1 MPAAVR
7 SRTLGLIGLLSVVAS
22 AGAAQAGAEAKEI
35 PRRAGIQKGICVVL
49 GLPKADEPGLVVD
62 LATGSELTV
71 YFQTPSAA
79 EELAVRQAAEKAG
92 LLGKRVF
99 ADRGP
104 FERIHLADNVAGA
117 IWVAPAAQGKVPRAE
132 LLRVLHPEGKALAG
146 QEEIVKPFPPGT
158 DAWSQPF
165 HGPDNNPLSRDQ
177 VARAP
182 YLTQFIAE
190 PKFCPSPAVTVAA
203 GGRLFRACGH
213 LAHKANQNSMLN
225 TLLAL
230 NAYNGTVLWKRPL
243 REGFMILRN
252 TIIATPEILYLADDQ
267 SCKLLDAATGQLKDE
282 IITPDPEADGSVWKW
297 MAIEEG
303 VLYALTG
310 GVEFQAPL
318 LRSDDSGLG
327 GWPRANW
334 PGFDYQDPTTSW
346 AQGRTLLAIET
357 RTKKLLWRH
366 REQALVDGRAVCMK
380 NGRIYLLSPER
391 FVACL
396 RADTGSVLWRTSD
409 PNLLAAIGPLFP
421 KEPRWTGLSPFPYV
435 RCSDKFLLFCG
446 PRMRRVVAVS
456 TDDGKLLWQKE
467 VPLNDGGSAHLLLR
481 DDALYAVAEGSS
493 FRMNYDTGEARTHFQ
508 GRRGCTLATG
518 SVDSVFYRAGEGT
531 VRLDLATGRAEH
543 IAPMRP
549 PCYEGVI
556 IAGGLLYWGAWKCRC
571 PLSLYGH
578 IALAP
583 AGDFNFRPGADASR
597 LEPGEGDSQVVQELP
612 VQPGDWPC
620 LMGDNQRRCATP
632 LAMPDK
638 VRPQWTAALP
648 DAGRPTAPV
657 TAGGLAFVGYEN
669 GVLRALDAATGHVRW
684 QAYTAGPVYVAP
696 AVWEGRL
703 YAGSADGRVYAFEA
717 VTGRRLWAFRAAP
730 AARWIPVLGKLISTW
745 PVAGGV
751 VVRDG
756 VVYAAAG
763 IAHYDGTHVY
773 ALDAVTGKLKWCNDS
788 SGTLSPA
795 VKSGVSLQGEL
806 YLQDEELRFP
816 AGTVYA
822 TARYD
827 LKSGKCLNDPVHQVG
842 SRTGTA
848 YCAYYPEYGQFT
860 PLEHDLPDGRTLSYQ
875 VLYEGS
881 HQAALAMLQPLKAGA
896 AAPPPNWR
904 LWQKADA
911 KPPRE
916 TAWHLPPARKFN
928 AFIVSPNMLLAAG
941 QEGSQAF
948 LAAISL
954 RDGSLLWEEKLP
966 APVVKGGLASDHQ
979 GRIFVSL
986 SDGRVLCLARPSAN

>member
-1 MPAAVR
+1 MAALARLWAV
-7 SRTLGLIGLLSVVAS
+7 GPIALLSAVLPAR
-22 AGAAQAGAEAKEI
+22 AGAEAKEI
-35 PRRAGIQKGICVVL
+35 LRRAGLQKGICVVL

-62 LATGSELTV
+62 LATGGEVTV
-71 YFQTPSAA
+71 YFQSPSAA
-79 EELAVRQAAEKAG
+79 EELAVRRAAEKAG

-104 FERIHLADNVAGA
+104 WERIHLADSLAGA
-117 IWVAPAAQGKVPRAE
+117 IWLAPPAQGRVPRAE
-132 LLRVLHPEGKALAG
+132 LLRVLHPEGKALVG
-146 QEEIVKPFPPGT
+146 QEEIVKPFPAGI
-158 DAWSQPF
+158 DSWSQPF
-165 HGPDNNPLSRDQ
+165 HGPDNNPQSRDQ

-225 TLLAL
+225 TLMAL
-230 NAYNGTVLWKRPL
+230 NAYNGTLLWKRPL

-252 TIIATPEILYLADDQ
+252 TIVATPEVLYLADDK

-282 IITPDPEADGSVWKW
+282 IIAPDPEADGSVWKW
-297 MAIEEG
+297 MALEKGI
-303 VLYALTG
+303 LYALLG
-310 GVEFQAPL
+310 GAEFQAPL

-334 PGFDYQDPTTSW
+334 PGFDYQDPATSW
-346 AQGRTLLAIET
+346 AQGRTLLAIDT
-357 RTKKLLWRH
+357 RTKKLLWRY
-366 REQALVDGRAVCMK
+366 REQDLIDGRAACMR

-391 FVACL
+391 FVACV
-396 RADTGSVLWRTSD
+396 RADDGSVLWKTSE

-421 KEPRWTGLSPFPYV
+421 KQPRWTGLSPFHYA
-435 RCSDKFLLFCG
+435 RCSDKSLFFCG
-446 PRMRRVVAVS
+446 PRMNRVVAVS
-456 TDDGKLLWQKE
+456 TDNGKLLWQKE

-481 DDALYAVAEGSS
+481 DDAAYAVAEGSS
-493 FRMNYDTGEARTHFQ
+493 FRLNCDTGEAHTSFQ
-508 GRRGCTLATG
+508 GRRGCTIATG
-518 SVDSVFYRAGEGT
+518 SVDSVFYRAAEGT
-531 VRLDLATGRAEH
+531 VRVDLATGRAEH

-556 IAGGLLYWGAWKCRC
+556 VADGMLHWGAWKCRC

-578 IALAP
+578 VALAP
-583 AGDFNFRPGADASR
+583 AARAGVAQASGLWPTGETPVPPGTVEKLAVR
-597 LEPGEGDSQVVQELP
+597 
-612 VQPGDWPC
+612 PGDWPC
-620 LMGDNQRRCATP
+620 PMGDNQRRCVTP
-632 LAMPDK
+632 IAMPGRVK
-638 VRPQWTAALP
+638 QQWTAALP

-669 GVLRALDAATGHVRW
+669 GVLRALDAATGQVRW

-717 VTGRRLWAFRAAP
+717 ATGRCLWAFRAAP
-730 AARWIPVLGKLISTW
+730 AERWIPVLGKLISTW

-756 VVYAAAG
+756 VAYAAAG

-773 ALDAVTGKLKWCNDS
+773 ALDAVTGKLLWCNDT

-795 VKSGVSLQGEL
+795 VKNGVSLQGEL
-806 YLQDEELRFP
+806 HLEGEELRFP
-816 AGTVYA
+816 GGTVYA

-827 LKSGKCLNDPVHQVG
+827 LKTGRCLNEPVHQVD
-842 SRTGTA
+842 SRAGTA
-848 YCAYYPEYGQFT
+848 YYAYYPEYGQFT
-860 PLEHDLPDGRTLSYQ
+860 PLEHDLADGRTLSYQ

-881 HQAALAMLQPLKAGA
+881 HQAALAMLKPLTPGT

-904 LWQKADA
+904 LWPKGGT
-911 KPPRE
+911 KPARE
-916 TAWHLPPARKFN
+916 TAWQLPQARRFN
-928 AFIVSPNMLLAAG
+928 AFIVAPNALVAAG
-941 QEGSQAF
+941 QDGSQAF
-948 LAAISL
+948 LAAINL
-954 RDGSLLWEEKLP
+954 QDGSYLWQEKLP
-966 APVVKGGLASDHQ
+966 VPPAKGGLASDHQ
-979 GRIFVSL
+979 GRILLSL
-986 SDGRVLCLARPSAN
+986 SDGRTVCFAPIE